1 MEKILTLQQ
10 PTPNIEDDLYFF
22 LLEGLLSPDR
32 ALCVNVSQLI
42 ISSVSTAGVSG
53 NPIHLQRSLTELQMR
68 LLITLLE
75 SPRYCPHE
83 ILHASLFCSYQ
94 GLLAGLFS
102 TDKVARE
109 EWLAVVQH
117 YRLLLRHAQTQGTWR
132 KELKRL
138 YNVLAELRAKLRP
151 FGLGISVSEP
161 DSAYMLISLPSSA
174 YSAPPQGPIYR
185 VHEKDCRA
193 RRTR

>member
-1 MEKILTLQQ
+1 MERTLTLQ
-10 PTPNIEDDLYFF
+10 PSALNSEDDLYFF
-22 LLEGLLSPDR
+22 PLEGLLPPDR

-42 ISSVSTAGVSG
+42 ISSVATTGVSG
-53 NPIHLQRSLTELQMR
+53 NPIYLQRSLTELQMR

-94 GLLAGLFS
+94 DLLAGLFS
-102 TDKVARE
+102 ADKVARE

-117 YRLLLRHAQTQGTWR
+117 YRLLLRHAQAQGTWR

-138 YNVLAELRAKLRP
+138 YNVLSELRAKLRP

-161 DSAYMLISLPSSA
+161 DSAYMLISLPSC
-174 YSAPPQGPIYR
+174 PRQGPIYR
-185 VHEKDCRA
+185 VRPALQEA
-193 RRTR
+193 PRTR